1 MKNIF
6 TLLFVTLI
14 LFGKNIYA
22 QDTLTILHLNDTHS
36 SLASIGPRTQALNG
50 TQGGISRVASIIG
63 YNKMTE
69 PNVLT
74 LHSGDASFGDLFFN
88 FYYDVPEFKLLNALG
103 LDAFELG
110 NHEFDLNP
118 YNLTGILNNAFSPDS
133 GFPFLCAN
141 INIPDTSA
149 QLQVLKNYVHSYI
162 IKQVGNIKAGIFGL
176 ITPSAVTTSDPG
188 PVEIQDDAATFNT
201 ANNIVTTLRSQNCNI
216 IILVSHL
223 GLYTDSVLA
232 TSIPGINV
240 ILGGHDHLSTPTPKQ
255 WTNPEGKTTY
265 YVQSL
270 SNYLR
275 IGKLKLLVNNS
286 QVSLLDWALIPVD
299 TLTPEEP
306 GILTEVNNL
315 IAGIEQGAGPVFTQK
330 ICDASADF
338 EELGTNLTQS
348 GNHDTPIGNLVTD
361 AFRWKTST
369 QIAIEVNGS
378 TAQPLYHGPIV
389 GADLFRV
396 FGYGFN
402 TVNNF
407 GFRLVKFEIKG
418 ADLRAGLNAC
428 LKDIQYTD
436 EFMPQVSGMSYSY
449 DMSRPDSLR
458 TTSIKINGIELND
471 AAYYTATG
479 NELLYMVLTAQ
490 FNDTLRNAYIYNDS
504 TEFQVLV
511 DYVKTL
517 GPVISPYRRNSVTA
531 VDVKQT
537 FSNTPGIFELYQ
549 NYPNPFNPSTAMEF
563 SLPKPGKVT
572 LTVYDILGREVQVLE
587 NNFLSAGKHKVHFNA
602 KGLSSGTY
610 FYMLKFNSNILTGKM
625 CIIK

>member
-1 MKNIF
+1 MKILF
-6 TLLFVTLI
+6 ILLFAALI
-14 LFGKNIYA
+14 SSGNNIYA

-36 SLASIGPRTQALNG
+36 SLASIGPRTQTLNG
-50 TQGGISRVASIIG
+50 TQGGISRIASIIG
-63 YNKMTE
+63 YSKMTE
-69 PNVLT
+69 PNVMT
-74 LHSGDASFGDLFFN
+74 FHSGDASFGDLFFN

-118 YNLTGILNNAFSPDS
+118 YNFTGILSNSFSPDS

-162 IKQVGNIKAGIFGL
+162 IKQTGNIKAGIFGL
-176 ITPSAVTTSDPG
+176 VTPAAVLTSDPG
-188 PVEIQDDAATFNT
+188 PVEIQDEAATFNT
-201 ANNIVTTLRSQNCNI
+201 ANSIVTTLRNQNCNV

-223 GLYTDSVLA
+223 GYITDSILA
-232 TSIPGINV
+232 SSIPGINV
-240 ILGGHDHLSTPTPKQ
+240 ILGGHDHLATPVPHE
-255 WTNPEGKTTY
+255 WINPEGKVTY

-275 IGKLKLLVNNS
+275 IGKMKLLVNGS
-286 QVSLLDWALIPVD
+286 QVSLLNWTLIPVD

-306 GILTEVNNL
+306 NILAEVNNL
-315 IAGIEQGAGPVFTQK
+315 IAGIEQNTGPLFTQK

-338 EELGTNLTQS
+338 EELGTNLTQP
-348 GNHDTPIGNLVTD
+348 GDHDTPIGNLVTD
-361 AFRWKTST
+361 AFRWKTNT

-436 EFMPQVSGMSYSY
+436 EFMPQVSGMNYTY
-449 DMSRPDSLR
+449 DMNRPDSLR
-458 TTSIKINGIELND
+458 VASIKINGSALND
-471 AAYYTATG
+471 TAYYSAAG

-490 FNDTLRNAYIYNDS
+490 LNDTLRNVYVYNDS
-504 TEFQVLV
+504 TEFQVLL

-517 GPVISPYRRNSVTA
+517 GPVITPYRRSSVTA
-531 VDVKQT
+531 GDMKNT
-537 FSNTPGIFELYQ
+537 FTSAPYQFELLQ
-549 NYPNPFNPSTAMEF
+549 NYPNPFNPVTAITF
-563 SLPKPGKVT
+563 TLPKPGNTT
-572 LTVYDILGREVQVLE
+572 LIVYDLLGREVRKLE
-587 NNFLSAGKHKVHFNA
+587 DGFLSAGRHTVYFNSA
-602 KGLSSGTY
+602 GLASGIY
-610 FYMLKFNSNILTGKM
+610 FYTLKFNRNVLTGKM